1 METNKKDHSKDEYY
15 LSYTLLD
22 LEHRWGNDPKE
33 ECPLD
38 NNRIKDGYIE
48 CKSTGRGY
56 SNSDNMKFKSFA
68 LHSIV
73 DGEDIVDYAYGD
85 VGYDFN
91 PDSINVFAGSWR
103 DLSTDNNANKLI
115 NNKELLSKKKLG
127 LTYVDENGKVHE
139 IMNNKY
145 QNRVKLFKK
154 AANGESDDESIK
166 KRIFKEKPYNDDD
179 SFNGENYTV
188 DHSNE
193 KEKYIETSKNKF
205 YEALDEKLDEK
216 FNGKVPINT
225 WNRFLI
231 HYNNKTGKVY
241 DLSANE
247 LLCTAKDPTKGI
259 KIDRIFVLESKLQE
273 LQDKQKDGGDYKGI
287 YDRYIKKLTDVLIE
301 QFPFG
306 EIRVVKGDVFTG
318 QTNVFLLPEEFIN
331 QYFVNEKDKQ
341 HYLQE
346 LDKIRKSK
354 TYQYGQKE
362 PNNHP
367 YGQKGYQQEGN
378 NCCQNGCICF

>member
-1 METNKKDHSKDEYY
+1 MYTKKDHSKDEYY
-15 LSYTLLD
+15 LAYSLID
-22 LEHRWGNDPKE
+22 LEHRYNDSKE

-48 CKSTGRGY
+48 CKSTGRGQD
-56 SNSDNMKFKSFA
+56 NSDNMKFKCFT

-73 DGEDIVDYAYGD
+73 DGDDIVNYAHGD

-91 PDSINVFAGSWR
+91 PDSINVFAGGWS
-103 DLSTDNNANKLI
+103 DLHTDNNANNII

-127 LTYVDENGKVHE
+127 LTYVDEKGKVHE
-139 IMNNKY
+139 MMNNKY

-154 AANGESDDESIK
+154 AANGESDDESIE

-179 SFNGENYTV
+179 SFNIENYTV

-193 KEKYIETSKNKF
+193 KEKYIENRYEKFLEASNK
-205 YEALDEKLDEK
+205 K

-247 LLCTAKDPTKGI
+247 LLCTAKDQTKGI
-259 KIDRIFVLESKLQE
+259 KVDRIFILESKLQE
-273 LQDKQKDGGDYKGI
+273 LQDKQKRRDNYKGI
-287 YDRYIKKLTDVLIE
+287 YDRYINQLTDVLIQ

-306 EIRVVKGDVFTG
+306 EIRVVKGSIEEG
-318 QTNVFLLPEEFIN
+318 QTNEFLSPEEFIN
-331 QYFVNEKDKQ
+331 KYFVNNNDKEF
-341 HYLQE
+341 YLNKLKE
-346 LDKIRKSK
+346 IRKSK
-354 TYQYGQKE
+354 INNQYDYKQ
-362 PNNHP
+362 PHNS
-367 YGQKGYQQEGN
+367 YGQKGYQKEGN
-378 NCCQNGCICF
+378 NCCPNGCICF